1 MIFYSMIIVTC
12 AINLMW
18 TLWLI
23 KRSEEMER
31 IREEIL
37 VEKRKLVNEI
47 EHMIDEVKSLK

>member
-23 KRSEEMER
+23 KRSEEMEQ

-37 VEKRKLVNEI
+37 VEKRKLINEI
-47 EHMIDEVKSLK
+47 EHMRDEVKSLK